1 MGSGIE
7 RATPPAGSIRERD
20 GVNGMRN
27 CGQRFNVFSLRK
39 QGLAMALALAIGLF
53 LQSADLR
60 AELFFRGVEQV
71 NGQQRWSAI
80 KRYASPADTVYPRVQ
95 PGAAEEVRVFLSG
108 AITRAD
114 LDGATVL
121 MTLLKSGKQKVAGNT
136 VWLASNGGDIDTGME
151 LGRLLR
157 KAGIYT
163 FVGKNDQC
171 MSACVFAFMGGERRG
186 VAGRLGIHRPFFPFT
201 QESPDRPAR
210 FRHLQKTLKDYVE
223 EMDFPA
229 SLYEAVML
237 VPPETMQIL
246 TAADLKR
253 FYLEGISPSSED
265 LADAAAARRLE
276 LSMGQYLQRKAKLP
290 ACTFAVTGCDGR
302 VQDSTAS
309 GSAPDA
315 PGQLDRTES
324 AAVDRRAGPDAG
336 GSQGAG
342 TGRGKV
348 RGGPSK
354 RQSGLTPG

>member
-1 MGSGIE
+1 
-7 RATPPAGSIRERD
+7 
-20 GVNGMRN
+20 MRYR
-27 CGQRFNVFSLRK
+27 GLWFSNFPLQK
-39 QGLAMALALAIGLF
+39 QGLAIMLALALGLF
-53 LQSADLR
+53 LLSTELR
-60 AELFFRGVEQV
+60 AELYFRGVEQV

-80 KRYASPADTVYPRVQ
+80 KRYGSPADTATPRLQ
-95 PGAAEEVRVFLSG
+95 PGGAEEVRVFLSG
-108 AITRAD
+108 TITRDD
-114 LDGATVL
+114 LDGAAVL
-121 MTLLKSGKQKVAGNT
+121 MNLLKGGKQKITGNT

-229 SLYEAVML
+229 SLYEAIMV

-276 LSMGQYLQRKAKLP
+276 LSMGQYLKHKAKLP

-302 VQDSTAS
+302 VQDTTAS

-315 PGQLDRTES
+315 PSQLDRTES
-324 AAVDRRAGPDAG
+324 AAVDRGAGLDAG

-348 RGGPSK
+348 RGGPAK
-354 RQSGLTPG
+354 RPSGLTPG

>member
-1 MGSGIE
+1 
-7 RATPPAGSIRERD
+7 
-20 GVNGMRN
+20 MRH
-27 CGQRFNVFSLRK
+27 CSLWFSDFCLRK
-39 QGLAMALALAIGLF
+39 QGLAIGLALAFGLF
-53 LQSADLR
+53 LPSAELR

-71 NGQQRWSAI
+71 GGQQRWSAI
-80 KRYASPADTVYPRVQ
+80 KRYGSAADTAYPRVP
-95 PGAAEEVRVFLSG
+95 PGGAEEVRVFLSG
-108 AITRAD
+108 TITRED
-114 LDGATVL
+114 LDSAAVL
-121 MTLLKSGKQKVAGNT
+121 MSLVKGGKQKIAGNT
-136 VWLASNGGDIDTGME
+136 LWLASNGGDIDTGMD

-265 LADAAAARRLE
+265 LADAAAARRLD
-276 LSMGQYLQRKAKLP
+276 LPMGQYLQRKAKLP
-290 ACTFAVTGCDGR
+290 ACTFAVAGCDGR
-302 VQDSTAS
+302 VQDTTAS
-309 GSAPDA
+309 GAASHA
-315 PGQLDRTES
+315 PGSMERTES
-324 AAVDRRAGPDAG
+324 AAIDHGPGAEAG
-336 GSQGAG
+336 GSQGAAP
-342 TGRGKV
+342 GRGKT
-348 RGGPSK
+348 RGGPLK
-354 RQSGLTPG
+354 GQGGLPPG